1 MRARVA
7 NSLRWWQYLAVLVG
21 LVVVMSAVAPLAMS
35 ANQDNS
41 GSVPVIVMARMR
53 VNWCASRADGTDYAG
68 TSDAPTMILAVD
80 RLQSARGNVYP
91 SHVGGR
97 TVLDTSSSFR
107 C

>member
-1 MRARVA
+1 MSARIA

-21 LVVVMSAVAPLAMS
+21 LVVVMSSVAPLAMS
-35 ANQDNS
+35 GNQEDG

-53 VNWCASRADGTDYAG
+53 VNWCASRGDGTDHACA
-68 TSDAPTMILAVD
+68 SSVPTMILALETSESTQD
-80 RLQSARGNVYP
+80 KVYP
-91 SHVGGR
+91 SHVDGR